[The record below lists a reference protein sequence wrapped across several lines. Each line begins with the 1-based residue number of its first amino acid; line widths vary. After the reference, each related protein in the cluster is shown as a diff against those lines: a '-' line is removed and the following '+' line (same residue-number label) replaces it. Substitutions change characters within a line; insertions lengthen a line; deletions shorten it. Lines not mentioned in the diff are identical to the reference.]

1 MYLLIRKC
9 IGRADIQRICSIMWL
24 DNTLLIPVFQSGK
37 SGHMT
42 RQYTGTNISYID
54 CPTGTNDLES
64 RCVDHFFGESITSKA
79 LEQVSEW
86 KWKKYHICSIEHST
100 KSMHYV
106 CGIDGFCCRNTQNF
120 CPVGALEPIRDFDS
134 NSAVWYLSLNYEK
147 NYSLVLCDSNKSGWR
162 YKIGKNKFWCYNRYI
177 QIIR

>member
-1 MYLLIRKC
+1 
-9 IGRADIQRICSIMWL
+9 
-24 DNTLLIPVFQSGK
+24 
-37 SGHMT
+37 MT
-42 RQYTGTNISYID
+42 RQYAGTNISHID

-64 RCVDHFFGESITSKA
+64 RCVDHFFGDPITLKA

-134 NSAVWYLSLNYEK
+134 NSAVRSLSLNCEK
-147 NYSLVLCDSNKSGWR
+147 TIIQFCVTRIRADEDIKLAKTNFDVLTG
-162 YKIGKNKFWCYNRYI
+162 KII
-177 QIIR
+177 LIISQLLF